1 MASLPWPVAAKF
13 ILLALANIAVGHGMM
28 QLGRRWQLPAALA
41 TAPVIAVAM
50 ALAVPPAFGW
60 TLGAAI
66 GAGWIG
72 LLLLAAIGSWRA
84 PVRTR
89 PLVDFAAPLPRPR
102 PRHPHETRRASCRA
116 RAVPSAL
123 IPVGPRPFQ

>member
-1 MASLPWPVAAKF
+1 MASLPWPGAAKF

-72 LLLLAAIGSWRA
+72 LLLLDAIGCWRA
-84 PVRTR
+84 LVRER
-89 PLVDFAAPLPRPR
+89 HLCELDAPLTHRK
-102 PRHPHETRRASCRA
+102 S
-116 RAVPSAL
+116 V
-123 IPVGPRPFQ
+123 V